1 MVRNMYLR
9 RMKTEHRDVEV
20 FHTISDL
27 HAHLAAHRAAGASVG
42 CVPTMGYLHD
52 GHASLIRE
60 AATHHTVVVVSIFVN
75 PTQFGPSE
83 DFERYPR
90 DFERDLALVT
100 EAGGTA
106 IFFPSVDEMYP
117 NGARSTIHID
127 GVTEMLEGAQ
137 RPTHFDGV
145 ATVVSRLFEAM
156 LPDEAY
162 FGQKDYQQTLV
173 VRKLVATSPLDVVH
187 RVKITVLPTQR
198 ESDGLARSSRN
209 VYLSSED
216 RADAPVIYRA
226 LSRARDAY
234 AHGERASHA
243 LEQIMLDEL
252 TTVSRLQVE
261 YATAVDATTLQPIS
275 TFGAHQHVALLIA
288 ARLGSTRLIDNLV
301 IDPTA

>member
-1 MVRNMYLR
+1 MYLR
-9 RMKTEHRDVEV
+9 RMKTQERDVMV
-20 FHTISDL
+20 FRTIEEL
-27 HAHLAAHRAAGASVG
+27 HDYLATARERGDTVG

-60 AATHHTVVVVSIFVN
+60 AAQHHKVVVVSIFVN

-90 DFERDLALVT
+90 DFERDQAIVA

-106 IFFPSVDEMYP
+106 IFFPSVEEMYP
-117 NGARSTIHID
+117 SGARSTIHID

-156 LPDEAY
+156 LPDEAF

-173 VRKLVATSPLDVVH
+173 VRKLVETSPLDVVH
-187 RVKITVLPTQR
+187 RVKITVLATQR
-198 ESDGLARSSRN
+198 DADGLARSSRN
-209 VYLSSED
+209 VYLSTED
-216 RADAPVIYRA
+216 RSDAPVIYRA
-226 LSRARDAY
+226 LLRAQNAFRN
-234 AHGERASHA
+234 GERASDA
-243 LEQIMLDEL
+243 LESLMREELATVPRLD
-252 TTVSRLQVE
+252 VE
-261 YATAVDATTLQPIS
+261 YATAVDATTLQHADHYAQGQSI
-275 TFGAHQHVALLIA
+275 VLLIA
-288 ARLGSTRLIDNLV
+288 ARLGSTRLIDNVV